1 MNNIAARLR
10 EARERLGLSQEEVA
24 KRAAR
29 RAHVPHI
36 AQSFVAA
43 LENGHQKS
51 SKWLPHIAAVLDVPL
66 VEGSNLAKAATQG
79 KFRTMEPAAGGYG
92 APGDASPIPSSIESL
107 LRDLGERLMRTPPKT
122 REAVASLLA
131 TYASDPSE
139 GERIVKAISTLLEND
154 S

>member
-1 MNNIAARLR
+1 MNNIGARLR
-10 EARERLGLSQEEVA
+10 EARERLGLSQKEVG

-43 LENGHQKS
+43 LENGHQKN
-51 SKWLPHIAAVLDVPL
+51 SKWLPHIAAVLGVPL
-66 VEGSNLAKAATQG
+66 VDGSNLAEAVTQEEYRAT
-79 KFRTMEPAAGGYG
+79 EPTAGYG
-92 APGDASPIPSSIESL
+92 SPGGAAPTPSSTEAI
-107 LRDLGERLMRTPPKT
+107 LRALGERLMRAHPKT
-122 REAVASLLA
+122 REAVASLLS

-154 S
+154 P